1 MEHATGTPGTPASAR
16 ALDRVV
22 MRRIAALS
30 PYVANARTH
39 SPEQIAQIARSIR
52 EFGFVNP
59 VLVDRDGGII
69 AGHGRVLAAASLDLE
84 EVPTLDVGW
93 LTPAQRR
100 AYVLA
105 DNQLAL
111 NAGWDEQL
119 LRAEVNALNVE
130 GFDLGVMGFDDD
142 TLARMLE
149 VVPDFAPATQ
159 DDQSRLDEKAKHV
172 CPNCGHEF

>member
-1 MEHATGTPGTPASAR
+1 M
-16 ALDRVV
+16 LDRVV
-22 MRRIAALS
+22 MRRIADLS
-30 PYVANARTH
+30 PYIANARTH
-39 SPEQIAQIARSIR
+39 SPEQVAQIARSIS

-59 VLVDRDGGII
+59 VLVDADGGII

-100 AYVLA
+100 AYILA

-111 NAGWDEQL
+111 NAGWDEEL
-119 LRAEVNALNVE
+119 LRSEVNALNVE
-130 GFDLGVMGFDDD
+130 GFDLGVMGFDEN

-149 VVPDFAPATQ
+149 VMPEFEPAGEGEQ
-159 DDQSRLDEKAKHV
+159 GRLDEKSKHV
-172 CPNCGHEF
+172 CPQCGHEF